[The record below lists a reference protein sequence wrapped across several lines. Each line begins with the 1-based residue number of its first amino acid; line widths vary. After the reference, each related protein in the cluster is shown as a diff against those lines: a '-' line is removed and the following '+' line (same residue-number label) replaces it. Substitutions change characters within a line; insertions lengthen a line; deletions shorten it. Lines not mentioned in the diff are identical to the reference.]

1 MPVKVCN
8 GPFIKQELPSLSLER
23 DVYMLEPTRYKVSH
37 VLLKKYKTT
46 PEILRRKITILC
58 Y

>member
-23 DVYMLEPTRYKVSH
+23 DVYMLPDEPTRYKVSH
-37 VLLKKYKTT
+37 VL
-46 PEILRRKITILC
+46 
-58 Y
+58 

>member
-8 GPFIKQELPSLSLER
+8 GLFIKQELPSLSLER

-37 VLLKKYKTT
+37 VL
-46 PEILRRKITILC
+46 
-58 Y
+58 